1 MKNWQALS
9 VVFLACIN
17 FVYQAVIHCTV
28 LSKRD
33 SWDVFQLGEEFTEC
47 MKKTSFSKGN
57 KVMEG
62 VLGTTYFELYLALQE
77 FCNYRQHLPDR
88 WALPGTRG
96 NFSKAS
102 ANLLNN
108 IFDTIFYC
116 PVGQRSQALALLNAE
131 QIVIRRARD
140 FLKSKWSDIFAVL
153 KIILFEVDSVMN
165 SFTDVIFTYKMMV
178 SF

>member
-9 VVFLACIN
+9 VVFLACVN

-77 FCNYRQHLPDR
+77 FCNYGQHLPDR
-88 WALPGTRG
+88 WALHGTRG

-108 IFDTIFYC
+108 IFDAIFYC
-116 PVGQRSQALALLNAE
+116 PVGERSQALALLNAA
-131 QIVIRRARD
+131 QIVIRRAHD
-140 FLKSKWSDIFAVL
+140 FLNSKWSDIFAVL
-153 KIILFEVDSVMN
+153 KFILYVV
-165 SFTDVIFTYKMMV
+165 
-178 SF
+178 

>member
-1 MKNWQALS
+1 MEFLLQMINRSYWTNWYRILFSWSILYSNSNTERQINLMHMKNWQALS

-77 FCNYRQHLPDR
+77 FCNYGQHLPER
-88 WALPGTRG
+88 WALNR
-96 NFSKAS
+96 
-102 ANLLNN
+102 LL
-108 IFDTIFYC
+108 
-116 PVGQRSQALALLNAE
+116 
-131 QIVIRRARD
+131 
-140 FLKSKWSDIFAVL
+140 
-153 KIILFEVDSVMN
+153 
-165 SFTDVIFTYKMMV
+165 
-178 SF
+178 